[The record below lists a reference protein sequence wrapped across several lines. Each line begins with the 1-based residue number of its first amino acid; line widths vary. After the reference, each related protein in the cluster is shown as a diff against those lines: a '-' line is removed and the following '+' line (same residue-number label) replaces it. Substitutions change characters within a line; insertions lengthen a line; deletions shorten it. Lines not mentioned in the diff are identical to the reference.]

1 MHHSV
6 VIDTLDATAITRMLQ
21 QRFDPQVRDVALI
34 GAGAWSRC
42 FGFTRGGEA
51 LVVRVGRHGDDFAR
65 DAHAA
70 RYASPALPVPAL
82 LALGELADGYY
93 AISTRAWGEPLE
105 QLDATAWS
113 LALPATVALLA
124 ALRQLAAPAGA
135 GWGTW
140 DAAGRGTFG
149 SWSAYLLD
157 VLVDSPASRTHGWR
171 QRLGEIDDGPAEFA
185 WGAALLQQI
194 VDDAVPHGVIHGDL
208 MHRNVLVDGPRI
220 SGVFDWGC
228 AAYGD
233 PLYDLAWFQFWAPW
247 HPNLGV
253 DALTAG
259 LRGHAPA
266 AAPADDD
273 RRRLAC
279 VLHIGLG
286 HLAYNAWLRDWPM
299 LRATARRMRELV
311 ASTT

>member
-1 MHHSV
+1 MDHQAT
-6 VIDTLDATAITRMLQ
+6 IDTLDAAAITTALQ
-21 QRFDPQVRDVALI
+21 QRFDPRVRDVALI

-42 FGFTRGGEA
+42 FGFTRGDEA

-70 RYASPALPVPAL
+70 RYAGPALPVPAV
-82 LALGELADGYY
+82 LALGELADGSYVV
-93 AISTRAWGEPLE
+93 STRAWGVPLE
-105 QLDATAWS
+105 QLDAAAWS
-113 LALPATVALLA
+113 AALPATVALLA
-124 ALRQLAAPAGA
+124 ALRRLAAPAGA

-140 DAAGRGTFG
+140 DATGRGTSA

-157 VLVDSPASRTHGWR
+157 VLVDAPESRTHGWW

-185 WGAALLQQI
+185 WGATLLRQV

-208 MHRNVLVDGPRI
+208 MNRNVLVDGPRI
-220 SGVFDWGC
+220 GGVFDWGC

-247 HPNLGV
+247 HPALDV
-253 DALTAG
+253 AALTAG
-259 LRGHAPA
+259 LRDYDAGPPQALE
-266 AAPADDD
+266 
-273 RRRLAC
+273 RRMLAC
-279 VLHIGLG
+279 VLHIGLA

-299 LRATARRMRELV
+299 LRATADRMRDLV
-311 ASTT
+311 RATP